1 MSETLK
7 DLLEYLQ
14 NKIDSGEHKIFYN
27 DLGWDIKTID
37 CINAIN
43 EQQEEIERLNKKIE
57 QYENPED
64 MTLMFMWCDEK
75 AKDEIK
81 RLNNI
86 IKEVREYITYWHYRN
101 DFRINSFTTGV
112 KEELLEILDKVGDKE

>member
-43 EQQEEIERLNKKIE
+43 EQQEEIERLN
-57 QYENPED
+57 
-64 MTLMFMWCDEK
+64 
-75 AKDEIK
+75 
-81 RLNNI
+81 NI
-86 IKEVREYITYWHYRN
+86 IKEVREYVENNKQYAELENYGKNGEYYI
-101 DFRINSFTTGV
+101 DEIG
-112 KEELLEILDKVGDKE
+112 LLEILDKGSDSNVKD